1 MNKNIAVLLLTVF
14 AVFSLVAC
22 GISADVH
29 DAVVAEKEAAQASVT
44 QLEQEKETALASV
57 TQLEQENE
65 SVKADL
71 AKAQGTVE
79 NLNAIYPPK
88 RFKDRNAIAEWLRN
102 DDISER
108 PITTYP
114 VDWLLKALEQQS
126 RALEDGYIVSAEFTG
141 PDEYGDVSVW
151 LSAVVE
157 NSDQFVWEPESDEVA
172 FTANVEKLSI
182 P

>member
-1 MNKNIAVLLLTVF
+1 MNKNMAVLLLMVF

-44 QLEQEKETALASV
+44 QLEK
-57 TQLEQENE
+57 ENE
-65 SVKADL
+65 KLKADL
-71 AKAQGTVE
+71 TTAQETLR
-79 NLNAIYPPK
+79 NLNSIYPPK

-108 PITTYP
+108 PITMYA
-114 VDWLLKALEQQS
+114 VEWLSKALEQQS
-126 RALEDGYIVSAEFTG
+126 RALEDGYIVSAEFSG
-141 PDEYGDVSVW
+141 PDEYGDVTVW

-157 NSDQFVWEPESDEVA
+157 NLDQFVWDPESDEVA
-172 FTANVEKLSI
+172 FSANVEKLSI